1 MFNRF
6 TMASGSGSGS
16 GSGGGGRGGGGDEG
30 GGSGMFDRDLAWKY
44 CSPLEGN

>member
-6 TMASGSGSGS
+6 TMASGSGS

-30 GGSGMFDRDLAWKY
+30 GGSGTFGRDLAWKY